1 MIAAIVHVH
10 MSLVDVIF
18 MLISRTINDISD
30 TSVSN
35 AQHITLTLLT
45 LKTRALQC
53 ICATHH

>member
-1 MIAAIVHVH
+1 MIAAILHVH

-35 AQHITLTLLT
+35 AQHITLTLLA